1 MGEGLL
7 QNLITVETRQN
18 RLFWWKLRD
27 MNAGRNV
34 DSGGLNKKAF
44 KNWTN
49 NILGKNLTLFCL

>member
-1 MGEGLL
+1 
-7 QNLITVETRQN
+7 VETRQN

-34 DSGGLNKKAF
+34 DSGGINKKAF